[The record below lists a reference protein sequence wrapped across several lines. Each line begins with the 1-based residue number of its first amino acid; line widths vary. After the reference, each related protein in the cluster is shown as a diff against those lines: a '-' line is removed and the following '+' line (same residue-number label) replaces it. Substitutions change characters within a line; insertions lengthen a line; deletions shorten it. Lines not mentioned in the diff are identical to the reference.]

1 MIIFFNMWPIAL
13 PYFLNN
19 VYTYFAMCH
28 GCCYCCQRRH
38 RHCNLLLFGFIA
50 YVYFFILFIYSF
62 IMAAFYLLIWKQQQF
77 ASFESLKI
85 NISNGLE
92 NNLLDVRKSSE
103 RKICLKVKFSVN
115 ILFITILHNFMKHVI
130 ISIRNRKYLFSN
142 SVTVLG
148 GGYYLF
154 LLIIT

>member
-1 MIIFFNMWPIAL
+1 
-13 PYFLNN
+13 
-19 VYTYFAMCH
+19 
-28 GCCYCCQRRH
+28 
-38 RHCNLLLFGFIA
+38 
-50 YVYFFILFIYSF
+50 
-62 IMAAFYLLIWKQQQF
+62 MAAFYLLIWKQQQF